1 MKTILISIAL
11 LLSLTACTSKTAV
24 KPEEKTVQADTGR
37 IAFQRLYVTARSWA
51 ADAQPVG
58 LQSQALPEATGHEG
72 KAAVWRAT
80 FASETRRR
88 IKPYSWSGAAGKD
101 EPAAGVSSEADD
113 SYTPSNVSTR
123 PFRVAFLK
131 TDSDKAFEVAQQH
144 GGKALIEKNPD
155 LPVSYTL
162 SWDAAQEQLVW
173 HVRYGASEN
182 SLQVVVDAATG
193 AFLRVEK

>member
-1 MKTILISIAL
+1 MKTIFFSVAL
-11 LLSLTACTSKTAV
+11 LLSLAGCTSKTAV
-24 KPEEKTVQADTGR
+24 KPEEKTIQLDTGR

-58 LQSQALPEATGHEG
+58 LQSQALPEATGHDG

-88 IKPYSWSGAAGKD
+88 IKPYSWSGAVGKD
-101 EPAAGVSSEADD
+101 EPAAGVTSEADD
-113 SYTPSNVSTR
+113 SYTPTNVSTH

-131 TDSDKAFEVAQQH
+131 ADSDKAFDVAQQH

-155 LPVSYTL
+155 LPVTYTL
-162 SWDAAQEQLVW
+162 AWDAAQEQLQW

-182 SLQVVVDAATG
+182 GLQVVVDAATG
-193 AFLRVEK
+193 AFLRVQK